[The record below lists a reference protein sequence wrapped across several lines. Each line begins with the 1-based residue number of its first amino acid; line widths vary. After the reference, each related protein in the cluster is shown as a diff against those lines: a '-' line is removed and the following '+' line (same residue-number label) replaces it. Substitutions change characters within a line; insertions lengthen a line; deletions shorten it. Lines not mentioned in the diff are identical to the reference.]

1 MWCGSWKALQGLGGQ
16 NTSLG
21 LDSKGT
27 GKPSEGFEEKLL
39 RLILV
44 FYKHHLGSC
53 AVECLEARSEADR
66 RLDEENDPRDEGK
79 GFS

>member
-16 NTSLG
+16 DTPSG

-27 GKPSEGFEEKLL
+27 GKPSEGFEEKLV

-44 FYKHHLGSC
+44 FYKDHLGSC
-53 AVECLEARSEADR
+53 AVECLEARSEADG
-66 RLDEENDPRDEGK
+66 RLDEENDPREEGK